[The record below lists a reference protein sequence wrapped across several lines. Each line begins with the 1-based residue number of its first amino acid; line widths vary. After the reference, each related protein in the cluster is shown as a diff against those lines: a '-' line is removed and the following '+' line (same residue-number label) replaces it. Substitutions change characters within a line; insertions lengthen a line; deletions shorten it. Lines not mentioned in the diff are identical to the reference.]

1 MWNQLNSFTDLPMEH
16 MPLHKFGKFPWNDY
30 YSLPNFC
37 FIFLNPQKPWEEQAI
52 VVLKWHFNIS
62 VPGSFHSFLFSY
74 FLSVLLISYP
84 KISFLSFLVFQTL
97 ISCFFSKVQVLG
109 FLEKLEM
116 RVCNRNWDS
125 GTRKKKKQQEVNV
138 KGRNENFQVQ
148 KWMNVFF
155 SVLGILVRQRVN

>member
-1 MWNQLNSFTDLPMEH
+1 MIITLCITSVLFSSIHKSRERSRPLLFWNGILTFLCLEVSIPSF
-16 MPLHKFGKFPWNDY
+16 
-30 YSLPNFC
+30 
-37 FIFLNPQKPWEEQAI
+37 
-52 VVLKWHFNIS
+52 
-62 VPGSFHSFLFSY
+62 FSY
-74 FLSVLLISYP
+74 FLSVLLISCP

-97 ISCFFSKVQVLG
+97 LSCFSSKVQVLG
-109 FLEKLEM
+109 ILEKLEM

-138 KGRNENFQVQ
+138 KGRNENFQAQ

>member
-1 MWNQLNSFTDLPMEH
+1 MIITLCLTSVLFSSIHKSRERSRPLLFWNGILTFLCLEVSIPSF
-16 MPLHKFGKFPWNDY
+16 
-30 YSLPNFC
+30 
-37 FIFLNPQKPWEEQAI
+37 
-52 VVLKWHFNIS
+52 
-62 VPGSFHSFLFSY
+62 FSY

>member
-1 MWNQLNSFTDLPMEH
+1 MIITLCLTSVLFSSIHKSRERSRPLLFWNGILTFLCLEVSIPSF
-16 MPLHKFGKFPWNDY
+16 
-30 YSLPNFC
+30 
-37 FIFLNPQKPWEEQAI
+37 
-52 VVLKWHFNIS
+52 
-62 VPGSFHSFLFSY
+62 FSY
-74 FLSVLLISYP
+74 FLSVLLISCP

-97 ISCFFSKVQVLG
+97 ISCFSSKVQVLG

>member
-1 MWNQLNSFTDLPMEH
+1 MIITLCITSVLFSSIHKSRERSRPLLFWNGILTFLCLEVSIPSF
-16 MPLHKFGKFPWNDY
+16 
-30 YSLPNFC
+30 
-37 FIFLNPQKPWEEQAI
+37 
-52 VVLKWHFNIS
+52 
-62 VPGSFHSFLFSY
+62 FSY

-97 ISCFFSKVQVLG
+97 LSCFSSKVQVLG
-109 FLEKLEM
+109 ILEKLEM

-138 KGRNENFQVQ
+138 KGRNENFQAQ